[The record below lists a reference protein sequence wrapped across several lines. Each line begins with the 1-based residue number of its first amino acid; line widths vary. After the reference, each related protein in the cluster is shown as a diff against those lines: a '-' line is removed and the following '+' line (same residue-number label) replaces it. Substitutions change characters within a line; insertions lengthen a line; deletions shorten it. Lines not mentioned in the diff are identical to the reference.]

1 MFYLFAIGFNEL
13 VSYFGNDIYLPALP
27 RIMSHFNLNEVQAQL
42 SLFIWIIGIPL
53 FQIVFSHYHQIRK
66 RNIILIS
73 NLLLVASCL
82 VCFFTND
89 YSIFLAMRLL
99 QSASVSALTT
109 VGYALIYEK
118 FGEDEGARLIGLL
131 GSITIMCP
139 ALGPPLG
146 SLILD
151 ISSWPFIFMA
161 LAAMGA
167 IATVWTH
174 TAIKKHHSINLKTCC
189 IPKAKSAWL
198 FYLLIFCAC
207 QILIPLVLW
216 ICESPIILMIEHHF
230 DETTYGVV
238 MFGIFSAYA
247 LGAFLMSQIAGKVS
261 CLKLLNITFPAYAFF
276 TLLIILLDHLTYKLI
291 LIGLLMFLS
300 PILSNR
306 LTRYIVILRID
317 VLEKSLG
324 IFSFFYSIA
333 AIIAGALSTFIS
345 FHTIN
350 AMGWIIILHISIAY
364 IVFLFI
370 KNHPDIQ
377 QIN

>member
-131 GSITIMCP
+131 GSITIMGP

-174 TAIKKHHSINLKTCC
+174 TAIK
-189 IPKAKSAWL
+189 
-198 FYLLIFCAC
+198 
-207 QILIPLVLW
+207 
-216 ICESPIILMIEHHF
+216 
-230 DETTYGVV
+230 
-238 MFGIFSAYA
+238 
-247 LGAFLMSQIAGKVS
+247 
-261 CLKLLNITFPAYAFF
+261 NITP
-276 TLLIILLDHLTYKLI
+276 
-291 LIGLLMFLS
+291 
-300 PILSNR
+300 
-306 LTRYIVILRID
+306 
-317 VLEKSLG
+317 
-324 IFSFFYSIA
+324 
-333 AIIAGALSTFIS
+333 
-345 FHTIN
+345 
-350 AMGWIIILHISIAY
+350 
-364 IVFLFI
+364 
-370 KNHPDIQ
+370 
-377 QIN
+377 